1 MASADTCFSV
11 EVKIGAKSSLE
22 QVVKYALLEKSKMN
36 NKLTSA
42 ELEAAS
48 RSMQVAH
55 ITFARFHEITKIYA
69 GSISPDERYADSIRK
84 LFDGL
89 LHELEFRGDLL
100 GIGRWIQGGLPPR
113 GLRQIPQRIKAGLL
127 SFQFL
132 MSNPAI
138 VPPFPAG

>member
-1 MASADTCFSV
+1 MASADTYFNV
-11 EVKIGAKSSLE
+11 EAKIGAKFSLE
-22 QVVKYALLEKSKMN
+22 QVVKYALLGKAKMN

-69 GSISPDERYADSIRK
+69 RSIPPGERYADSTRK

-100 GIGRWIQGGLPPR
+100 GIGR
-113 GLRQIPQRIKAGLL
+113 
-127 SFQFL
+127 
-132 MSNPAI
+132 
-138 VPPFPAG
+138 

>member
-69 GSISPDERYADSIRK
+69 GSISPGERYADSTRK
-84 LFDGL
+84 LIDGL
-89 LHELEFRGDLL
+89 LHELEFRSHPPPKEAIKRPFKPGA
-100 GIGRWIQGGLPPR
+100 GR
-113 GLRQIPQRIKAGLL
+113 
-127 SFQFL
+127 
-132 MSNPAI
+132 
-138 VPPFPAG
+138 PAGRTYGI